1 MKSDIINEE
10 HIKFLVDRFYYKV
23 LTDDVIGFIFTEVN
37 PITMEEHMPVM
48 YAFWNSILLGKT
60 GYNGNVLEKHLN
72 LNQKLKLTV
81 SHFNRWLL
89 LWEET
94 VNENFEGPKATEA
107 INRARNIASV
117 LQFQLKV

>member
-1 MKSDIINEE
+1 MKADIINEE
-10 HIKFLVDRFYYKV
+10 HIKFLVDRFYNKV
-23 LTDDVIGFIFTEVN
+23 LTDAVIGYIFTEVN
-37 PITMEEHMPVM
+37 PIHLEHHMPVM
-48 YAFWNSILLGKT
+48 YAFWNSVLLGKS
-60 GYNGNVLEKHLN
+60 GYNGNVMEKHID

-107 INRARNIASV
+107 KDRARNIAAV